1 MGLRSRIKGR
11 LKKAIG
17 GSEAPTPAPVPQAPA
32 RMKAEPTRPP
42 ASDPAP
48 AAEPAPKP
56 AAKKVS
62 VAQASPQKDAG
73 DGRKPIS
80 EEKVQKHL
88 AKTRK
93 GVLKMVLEKG
103 GSATLAEMHDFSE
116 RRYFI
121 AHKKFSDLME
131 AMIEDAHI
139 DYNSA
144 ESVATLTDKGKAYV
158 EG

>member
-1 MGLRSRIKGR
+1 M
-11 LKKAIG
+11 
-17 GSEAPTPAPVPQAPA
+17 
-32 RMKAEPTRPP
+32 
-42 ASDPAP
+42 
-48 AAEPAPKP
+48 
-56 AAKKVS
+56 
-62 VAQASPQKDAG
+62 AQASPQKDAG

-121 AHKKFSDLME
+121 AHKKFSELME
-131 AMIEDAHI
+131 GLVDDTGALPPAPHRRP
-139 DYNSA
+139 
-144 ESVATLTDKGKAYV
+144 
-158 EG
+158 